1 MTEYESHF
9 NNDLLFKRT
18 LNNFGIEA
26 DCSFEMLRQC
36 SMLYASN
43 PANTPVQRW
52 HDDIIKRLVKCD
64 DSLIDLGCG
73 DGELMARLSYACN
86 CWLQGVEVNEDL
98 VNRCVERGLPVC
110 HGDLSDIL
118 NVLPDKSYTW
128 AVLEDTLFTL
138 KAPLDVLNEMLRV
151 ADKCIVTFP
160 NFAHWSVR
168 FTFSLGGRMPV
179 TKSLPHTWYNTP
191 NIHLCSLTD
200 FMDWVRSDG
209 VDILEA
215 WVLVDGKVL
224 VFDPTKSHNIIGEQ
238 ALFVIHRG

>member
-1 MTEYESHF
+1 MTEYTSHF

-36 SMLYASN
+36 SMMYDST
-43 PANTPVQRW
+43 PADTPVQRW

-73 DGELMARLSYACN
+73 DGELMARLSYECN
-86 CWLQGVEVNEDL
+86 CWLQGVEINEDL

-191 NIHLCSLTD
+191 NIHLLTIND
-200 FMDWVRSDG
+200 FFDFCKKR
-209 VDILEA
+209 DIKIEKAIYCTKGRKKKSIFITTANFFSEEA
-215 WVLVDGKVL
+215 IFLIRK
-224 VFDPTKSHNIIGEQ
+224 
-238 ALFVIHRG
+238 

>member
-1 MTEYESHF
+1 MVSQNSDKFLASFDDDAASNVTYRIVLLIDAVNRLTEYDTEI
-9 NNDLLFKRT
+9 KP
-18 LNNFGIEA
+18 IAEA
-26 DCSFEMLRQC
+26 L
-36 SMLYASN
+36 
-43 PANTPVQRW
+43 
-52 HDDIIKRLVKCD
+52 
-64 DSLIDLGCG
+64 
-73 DGELMARLSYACN
+73 
-86 CWLQGVEVNEDL
+86 
-98 VNRCVERGLPVC
+98 
-110 HGDLSDIL
+110 
-118 NVLPDKSYTW
+118 
-128 AVLEDTLFTL
+128 
-138 KAPLDVLNEMLRV
+138 APLDVLNEMLRV

-209 VDILEA
+209 VDIQEA

-224 VFDPTKSHNIIGEQ
+224 EFDPTKSHNIIGEQ